1 MCHHFMY
8 ILRSGT
14 VNIEGI
20 DELPGNTNITGKWFF
35 RLEKSTGQL
44 NAKQKCIN
52 WFKEQPDPRHYTS
65 YLEPCPCSFRQA
77 RMDERFSF
85 NWREW
90 PKLCAYSSFPSV
102 DGWGQE
108 CCYSTDWTSW
118 GALILHYPACGSSHM
133 YHKFTASEKHK
144 LNDVFGYEQCCMKS
158 SLCDLYYK
166 RRPVDDCKE
175 FQPLEW
181 SEFTM
186 NFHLFI
192 QYVFYCIK
200 LYE

>member
-90 PKLCAYSSFPSV
+90 PRLCAYSSFPSV

-118 GALILHYPACGSSHM
+118 GAQILDYPGCGSSHM

-144 LNDVFGYEQCCMKS
+144 LNDVFGYEQCCVQS

-166 RRPVDDCKE
+166 RRPVDDCRKY
-175 FQPLEW
+175 QPLEW